1 MYILYTFQ
9 TISTIRKKL
18 QPLPKDFNPPP
29 PQTFILLWNNLN
41 HSKKSTTYKTRRTR
55 GVRIVFSVT
64 RMRSS
69 NSARINKFDFRTE
82 KIV

>member
-18 QPLPKDFNPPP
+18 QPLPKDFKPPP

-41 HSKKSTTYKTRRTR
+41 HSKKSTTSKTRCTR
-55 GVRIVFSVT
+55 GVRVVFSVT